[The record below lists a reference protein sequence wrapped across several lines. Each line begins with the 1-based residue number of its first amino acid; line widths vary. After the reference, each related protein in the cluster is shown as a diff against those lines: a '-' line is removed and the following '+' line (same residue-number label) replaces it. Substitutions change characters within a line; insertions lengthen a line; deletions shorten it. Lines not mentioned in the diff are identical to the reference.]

1 MRIDEKIIKEIE
13 RYNSINKYIVE
24 QAELEP
30 AAALPAEE
38 PAPGGDIPPPPAGDV
53 PPGPGGDVPPGPGAP
68 APPAAPGATAPQAP
82 PTVDVEKDPDVE
94 ELGKEEGDTGE
105 GETEEL
111 DITDLVDTQKT
122 MSDKQE
128 EYFDN
133 LFNQLS
139 SLESKLGEMDNLV
152 TKINDLETKLEKYRP
167 KTPQEKLELRSL
179 DSGPFQQKLS
189 DFFVDKQEEMEKS
202 GKNEYVLTTDDV
214 EDFSPKEIED
224 TFEARDEDDF
234 NKFK

>member
-24 QAELEP
+24 QAELDP
-30 AAALPAEE
+30 AAALPADL
-38 PAPGGDIPPPPAGDV
+38 PADV
-53 PPGPGGDVPPGPGAP
+53 PADVPPGPGADVPPGPGAATPPPP
-68 APPAAPGATAPQAP
+68 APGGETP
-82 PTVDVEKDPDVE
+82 PTGPETVDVDKDPDVE
-94 ELGKEEGDTGE
+94 EIGKEEGGDS
-105 GETEEL
+105 ETEEL

-128 EYFDN
+128 EYCDN
-133 LFNQLS
+133 LFNQRT

-152 TKINDLETKLEKYRP
+152 NKINDLESKLEKYRP

-214 EDFSPKEIED
+214 EDFSPKQIED
-224 TFEARDEDDF
+224 TFNTYDEE
-234 NKFK
+234 NLKNLR